1 MGELILVT
9 GGAGFIG
16 SHLVHALLT
25 CGHSVRVLDDLSTGH
40 VGNLGGVEALA
51 AEHGAHFQF
60 IQGDVRDDVR
70 VRDAVEGC
78 SAVAHLAAV
87 ASVSRSVEDPEAAN
101 SVTHGGTVNVVRCA
115 VEAQVAR
122 LVLASSC
129 AIYGDAAL
137 LPVAET
143 SPPRPLSPYATAK
156 LAAEEVCAAAANA
169 GQLTAA
175 CLRFFNVFGP
185 RQDPRSEYS
194 GVISR
199 FMSAAAAGKAVT
211 IFGDGQQTRDFV
223 YVEDVAQALTLGLLK
238 PLSGCCVAECGFGV
252 ADQPARHPRTAG
264 GPLRPSCSARLRRP
278 PRGRHSRFPSR
289 RRPRRLGAGLALD
302 DELLRR
308 PCTHVGVVSA
318 ADLMPRGAACLAAAR
333 SPSAACLSEAGRQ
346 LPCNR

>member
-40 VGNLGGVEALA
+40 VGNLDGVEAQA

-156 LAAEEVCAAAANA
+156 LAAEDVCAAAANA

-199 FMSAAAAGKAVT
+199 FMSAAAAGNAVT

-223 YVEDVAQALTLGLLK
+223 YVEDVAHALTLGLLK
-238 PLSGCCVAECGFGV
+238 PLSGCCVANVGSGSQTSLLDILERLEGLCGRAVQRGFAARRAGDIRDSR
-252 ADQPARHPRTAG
+252 ADAG
-264 GPLRPSCSARLRRP
+264 RAAWV
-278 PRGRHSRFPSR
+278 
-289 RRPRRLGAGLALD
+289 LGWRSTTSFSDGLARTW
-302 DELLRR
+302 EWYRQQTSC
-308 PCTHVGVVSA
+308 PEA
-318 ADLMPRGAACLAAAR
+318 PRV
-333 SPSAACLSEAGRQ
+333 
-346 LPCNR
+346 